1 LNGYLLDTSTAL
13 WLGTSPERTSRAQ
26 RAAVESGPVWL
37 SVISYWEVAIKSLG
51 RRLDVADPRRWWES
65 ALENLDADVLTLRPE
80 HIAALIPLPALH
92 RDPFDRMLLAQAKA
106 EDLTLLSSDREMQRY
121 ASAGCRIMA

>member
-1 LNGYLLDTSTAL
+1 MKGYLLDTSIAL

-51 RRLDVADPRRWWES
+51 RRLDVADPHRWWES

-80 HIAALIPLPALH
+80 HVEALIPLPPLH
-92 RDPFDRMLLAQAKA
+92 RDPFDRMLLAQAVT
-106 EDLTLLSSDREMQRY
+106 EDLALLSSDRAMQAY
-121 ASAGCRIMA
+121 ASAGCRVIA